1 MRSGIVARSVAAAL
15 FVCLALA
22 LTTGLGTS
30 VASPQQLASQQRG
43 VVPSSSKKS
52 ANGTV
57 NAGPYYALLIGIQ
70 NYRSLPKLSTPVKDA
85 EAIAAILS
93 QQYGFQTRLLRDAT
107 RDDITHALNEYRRTL
122 DENANLL
129 VYYAGH
135 GSFDKEADKAYW
147 LPVNA
152 ELHDTTDWILAD
164 DITTDVKVIPARHIL
179 VISDSCYSGGI
190 TRDISPGFTPTE
202 LNRYVEK
209 MEVSKSRTL
218 MSSGGVEPVADEG
231 GAGHSVFAA
240 ALIRGL
246 SSMEDKS
253 FSAEMLFERYVRV
266 SVAGKS
272 EQTPTYSPIRNSGH
286 DSGDFVFTRMGPAPK
301 TTVAKND
308 DRGRKS
314 EDRAPAP
321 DVAPAQP
328 TNRQPAAPPQ
338 SAAVPA
344 ANPAAAQLGPSIVGC
359 WTWFNNTRGVARS
372 DGSFVD
378 GTFNARWVLAD
389 PVQRIFT
396 ITWPKSV
403 DRVTLSADLQ
413 HMNGGNQY
421 GFALSATRTAWSK
434 LGPMGGIAGTWLWPN
449 GVSVT
454 LDPNGSVVPAGSAL
468 RAHWNLVDAAQ
479 RTYTIVWPEPVDTLT
494 LSPDTLRLTGGN
506 QYGVTTGGSK
516 TAPCPGVY

>member
-1 MRSGIVARSVAAAL
+1 MKSRFVPRSVAVAL
-15 FVCLALA
+15 FAFLTVA
-22 LTTGLGTS
+22 LTAGLGTS
-30 VASPQQLASQQRG
+30 VASPKQQAAQQRG

-52 ANGTV
+52 PNGASNT
-57 NAGPYYALLIGIQ
+57 GPYYALLIGIQ

-93 QQYGFQTRLLRDAT
+93 QQYGFQTRLLKDAT

-179 VISDSCYSGGI
+179 LISDSCYSGGI

-301 TTVAKND
+301 MTLAKND
-308 DRGRKS
+308 DRVRKS
-314 EDRAPAP
+314 DDRGPTQE
-321 DVAPAQP
+321 VAPAQP
-328 TNRQPAAPPQ
+328 ASRQPAAPPT
-338 SAAVPA
+338 APAPA
-344 ANPAAAQLGPSIVGC
+344 ANPPAAQLGPSIVGC
-359 WTWFNNTRGVARS
+359 WLWFNNTRAVARS

-378 GTFNARWVLAD
+378 GTFNARWVLAN
-389 PVQRIFT
+389 PAQQIFT

-434 LGPMGGIAGTWLWPN
+434 LGPMGGIAGTWLWAN

-454 LDPNGSVVPAGSAL
+454 LDPNGSVVPAGSPL

-479 RTYTIVWPEPVDTLT
+479 RIYTIVWPEPVDTLT

-516 TAPCPGVY
+516 TAPCPGVF

>member
-1 MRSGIVARSVAAAL
+1 MKTRFVPRSAAMAL
-15 FVCLALA
+15 FAFLALA
-22 LTTGLGTS
+22 LTAGLGTS
-30 VASPQQLASQQRG
+30 VASPPQQASQQRG

-52 ANGTV
+52 PNGAV
-57 NAGPYYALLIGIQ
+57 NTGPYYALLIGIQ

-93 QQYGFQTRLLRDAT
+93 QQYGFQTRLLKDAT

-179 VISDSCYSGGI
+179 LISDSCYSGGI

-286 DSGDFVFTRMGPAPK
+286 DSGDFVFTRMGAAPK

-314 EDRAPAP
+314 DTRAPTQDA
-321 DVAPAQP
+321 VPAQP
-328 TNRQPAAPPQ
+328 ASRQPAAPAQ
-338 SAAVPA
+338 SAPPLA
-344 ANPAAAQLGPSIVGC
+344 ANPPAAQLGPSIVGC
-359 WTWFNNTRGVARS
+359 WTWFNNTRAVARS

-378 GTFNARWVLAD
+378 GTFNARWALVNPA
-389 PVQRIFT
+389 QQIFT

-421 GFALSATRTAWSK
+421 GFALSATRTGWSK

-454 LDPNGSVVPAGSAL
+454 LDPNGSVIPAGSPL

-506 QYGVTTGGSK
+506 QYGVTTGGTK

>member
-1 MRSGIVARSVAAAL
+1 MKSCFVPRSAAVAL
-15 FVCLALA
+15 FAFLALA
-22 LTTGLGTS
+22 LTAEPGTS
-30 VASPQQLASQQRG
+30 VVSPQQRG

-52 ANGTV
+52 PNGAV
-57 NAGPYYALLIGIQ
+57 NTGPYYALLVGIQ
-70 NYRSLPKLSTPVKDA
+70 NYRSLPKLSTPLKDA

-93 QQYGFQTRLLRDAT
+93 QQYAFQTRLLKDAT

-179 VISDSCYSGGI
+179 LISDSCYSGGI

-308 DRGRKS
+308 DRRPKS
-314 EDRAPAP
+314 DDRTPAP

-328 TNRQPAAPPQ
+328 ASRQPAAPPQ
-338 SAAVPA
+338 SAPAPA
-344 ANPAAAQLGPSIVGC
+344 ANPPAAQLGPSIVGC
-359 WTWFNNTRGVARS
+359 WIWFNNTRAVARS

-413 HMNGGNQY
+413 HINGGNQY

-434 LGPMGGIAGTWLWPN
+434 LGPMGGIAGTWQWYN

-454 LDPNGSVVPAGSAL
+454 IDPNGSVSAIGSPL
-468 RAHWNLVDAAQ
+468 RARWNVVDTAQ
-479 RTYTIVWPEPVDTLT
+479 RIYNIVWPEPVDTLT
-494 LSPDTLRLTGGN
+494 LSADTLRLTGGN
-506 QYGVTTGGSK
+506 QYGVTTGGTK
-516 TAPCPGVY
+516 TAPCPGVF